1 MTIRKRFSAGNGR
14 PRSVKKRP
22 SRPVSSLSWRDGDMV
37 RFRKD
42 RPGLKRVLTCAC
54 CGEEITD
61 ALRVHLLR
69 DDYALPE
76 EPTYYLHPE
85 CAERFQREHV
95 GHWHPISLSSLDAS
109 WVL

>member
-1 MTIRKRFSAGNGR
+1 MVR
-14 PRSVKKRP
+14 PRI
-22 SRPVSSLSWRDGDMV
+22 
-37 RFRKD
+37 D

-54 CGEEITD
+54 CGKPIND

-85 CAERFQREHV
+85 CVERFHREHL
-95 GHWHPISLSSLDAS
+95 GHWHAIPLSSPDAA
-109 WVL
+109 WCL